1 MKKRVAQA
9 LGALLLAGALMGC
22 AAQEAGP
29 YVEPYELDES
39 QRELLSLLGIEDEA
53 MVFSFEAPEEAGR
66 LSAHAYV
73 LEDGAWVENGG
84 VSLFREEGDEPFA
97 GELAFTRQEDR
108 SIDLALHSQGKV
120 SFRSE
125 PVAWDGELLSSGGA
139 RLTQR
144 QPAELGREVPV
155 AAFVE
160 DGGTAL
166 KSLDIEKIW
175 NEPETAAG
183 LDIVQVVTLE
193 FSQE

>member
-22 AAQEAGP
+22 AAQGAGP

-39 QRELLSLLGIEDEA
+39 QRELLSLLGIEDDA
-53 MVFSFEAPEEAGR
+53 MVFSFEGPEEAGR

-73 LEDGAWVENGG
+73 LEGGTWVENGG
-84 VSLFREEGDEPFA
+84 VSLFREEGDELFA

-155 AAFVE
+155 AAFAE

-193 FSQE
+193 FAQE